1 MDTSL
6 AEEPI
11 PTYEEVC
18 WKSKPYR
25 TMTYPPRPQS
35 HHYPL
40 PAPRTR
46 SKKGAPLDP
55 DDLSRRLRAHLAQQK
70 ALADHRRS
78 ARSSTSTST
87 YTSTDPYHH
96 IPQVAALSFEHTATA
111 EKLRNVHK
119 LSQPALKSLG
129 YMTIDEGGD
138 GLGGCGSGYVYQKPS
153 TLLQNTQIDDHAMGD
168 RTRLRNRN
176 QYQWTAALERAA
188 ELDAERDVYRC
199 PRRTFHSDVPV
210 VHKSRAV
217 MRPMSMGDYLSWEE
231 KEEKEVKEVKREK
244 NDRHDWTQRDESEET
259 RRSMKEMVGPLL
271 SLKLKKGKGL
281 ESGEGLKTKSSV
293 RSPIRVSFFGRFKRS
308 SPGNGS

>member
-1 MDTSL
+1 MDTSV

-25 TMTYPPRPQS
+25 TMTYPPRTQPQPQ
-35 HHYPL
+35 HYPI

-78 ARSSTSTST
+78 ARSSTST
-87 YTSTDPYHH
+87 DPYHH
-96 IPQVAALSFEHTATA
+96 TPQVAILSFEHTSTA
-111 EKLRNVHK
+111 ENPRNMHV
-119 LSQPALKSLG
+119 LSEPAPKSLG

-138 GLGGCGSGYVYQKPS
+138 GLGGCGSGYVYQKPG
-153 TLLQNTQIDDHAMGD
+153 TLLQKPQMYDHAIVAD
-168 RTRLRNRN
+168 KTKVRNRN

-188 ELDAERDVYRC
+188 ELDAERDVYRR
-199 PRRTFHSDVPV
+199 PRRTFNSDVPA

-231 KEEKEVKEVKREK
+231 KEEKEVKEVKEVKREK
-244 NDRHDWTQRDESEET
+244 NDRHDWTQRDESAET
-259 RRSMKEMVGPLL
+259 RRSMREVVGPLL

-281 ESGEGLKTKSSV
+281 ESGEGLKTKSLG
-293 RSPIRVSFFGRFKRS
+293 RSPNRVSFFGRFKRS

>member
-1 MDTSL
+1 MDISV

-25 TMTYPPRPQS
+25 TMTYPPRTQS
-35 HHYPL
+35 HHYSL

-78 ARSSTSTST
+78 ARSSTST
-87 YTSTDPYHH
+87 DPYHH
-96 IPQVAALSFEHTATA
+96 IPQVAVLSFEHTATA
-111 EKLRNVHK
+111 EKPCNVHK

-138 GLGGCGSGYVYQKPS
+138 GLGGCGSGYVYQKPG
-153 TLLQNTQIDDHAMGD
+153 TLLQKTQIYDHAMVNKTKL
-168 RTRLRNRN
+168 RTRD

-199 PRRTFHSDVPV
+199 PRRTFNSDVPV

-271 SLKLKKGKGL
+271 SLKLRKGKGL
-281 ESGEGLKTKSSV
+281 ESGEGLKTKSLA
-293 RSPIRVSFFGRFKRS
+293 RSPSRVSFFGRFKRS

>member
-1 MDTSL
+1 MDTSI

-11 PTYEEVC
+11 STYEEVC
-18 WKSKPYR
+18 WNNDL
-25 TMTYPPRPQS
+25 PPRTQS
-35 HHYPL
+35 HHCPL

-87 YTSTDPYHH
+87 DSYHH
-96 IPQVAALSFEHTATA
+96 TPQVAVLSFEHTVTA

-138 GLGGCGSGYVYQKPS
+138 GLGGCGSGYVYQKPG
-153 TLLQNTQIDDHAMGD
+153 TLLQKTQIYDHAMVD
-168 RTRLRNRN
+168 KTKLRNRN

-199 PRRTFHSDVPV
+199 PRRTFNSDVPV

-271 SLKLKKGKGL
+271 SLKLRKGKGL
-281 ESGEGLKTKSSV
+281 ESGEGLKTKSLA
-293 RSPIRVSFFGRFKRS
+293 RSPSRVSFFGRFKRS

>member
-1 MDTSL
+1 MDTSV

-11 PTYEEVC
+11 STYEEVC
-18 WKSKPYR
+18 WKSKPHR

-35 HHYPL
+35 HYHPL

-87 YTSTDPYHH
+87 DPYHH
-96 IPQVAALSFEHTATA
+96 TPQVAVLSFEHTATA

-119 LSQPALKSLG
+119 PSQPALKSLG

-138 GLGGCGSGYVYQKPS
+138 GIGGCGSGYVYQKPS
-153 TLLQNTQIDDHAMGD
+153 TLLQKTQICDHAMVD
-168 RTRLRNRN
+168 RTKLRNRN

-199 PRRTFHSDVPV
+199 PRRTFNSEVPV

-244 NDRHDWTQRDESEET
+244 HDRHDWTQRDESEET
-259 RRSMKEMVGPLL
+259 RRSMKGMVGPLL
-271 SLKLKKGKGL
+271 SLKLRKGKGL
-281 ESGEGLKTKSSV
+281 ESGEGLKTKSLA
-293 RSPIRVSFFGRFKRS
+293 RSPSRVSFFGRFKRS
-308 SPGNGS
+308 SPVNGS